1 MCAVV
6 ILLSVCYDSS
16 ICNLLLESPEV
27 VRKEMAAAATA
38 TTNILLDPGEPDTEV
53 CACACVR
60 ACSLGRFHHKTTLLS
75 FVLSS
80 PQVTENL
87 FDFSKL
93 DKAAHEAITQAAD
106 LLMGDFR
113 MLSHQDIKWAL
124 NSLKGHYAI
133 TRKVRLDTIPFLLVL
148 AAVAPSSPPP
158 SPPAPSCCCPTRPYA
173 RR

>member
-6 ILLSVCYDSS
+6 ILLSVCS
-16 ICNLLLESPEV
+16 IPVFATFCWRVLRWSGRRWRRLLQRPLTSCWTLENQTL
-27 VRKEMAAAATA
+27 R
-38 TTNILLDPGEPDTEV
+38 
-53 CACACVR
+53 CVR
-60 ACSLGRFHHKTTLLS
+60 APVRVCSLGCFHHKTTLLS

-133 TRKVRLDTIPFLLVL
+133 TRKVCLDTIPFLLVL

-158 SPPAPSCCCPTRPYA
+158 STPTPPRCCPTRPYV